1 MIMLIQ
7 KSTRFLPEVPGLPTV
22 VSALRELII
31 VAILVLFLQFQPQEL
46 LLILLF
52 RLQGMLP
59 ESR

>member
-1 MIMLIQ
+1 MIVLIQ
-7 KSTRFLPEVPGLPTV
+7 KSMRFLPEIPGLPTV

-31 VAILVLFLQFQPQEL
+31 GVMLVLFLQFQPQEL

-59 ESR
+59 GRR